1 MSLIK
6 ILTLTPLHI
15 GSGNEYQPDFEY
27 LYFEQERKVA
37 VVDAEKVLN
46 ILGADNL
53 HQWVACIDNKQ
64 PLMPLLRSRKNGMLA
79 EDVAMRPIPA
89 KHTPTRTIR
98 EQLHSGNGSALLP
111 GTSLKGAIR
120 TALWAELM
128 LDNTKLAKDKRNLG
142 NEDRR
147 GGFRWSDQPLSKL
160 FFGNDPNHDIFR
172 LLQVGDAEF
181 ASTAVYQT
189 DVINKIHNNTW
200 DLKREV
206 RQCVEAIPAGAT
218 STAEIRFNELLSQR
232 AKSQFNRN
240 AAKLQLEQLFPL
252 INRHT
257 KRLVEDEADYWED
270 TAGNPEPLEDFVE
283 EMNNIVDAI
292 EACQPSEC
300 ILRTGWGSGFRSMT
314 GDWHGAMTDDDYER
328 LLKSVRPRHSVDLI
342 FPKSMR
348 FVKGGMPMG
357 FVKLTLQ
364 SQQ

>member
-1 MSLIK
+1 MQIK
-6 ILTLTPLHI
+6 LTTLTPLHI

-37 VVDAEKVLN
+37 VVDAEKVLD

-189 DVINKIHNNTW
+189 DVINKKHNNTW

-240 AAKLQLEQLFPL
+240 ASKLELTQLFPL

-283 EMNNIVDAI
+283 EMINIVDAI

>member
-1 MSLIK
+1 MSTIK
-6 ILTLTPLHI
+6 LTTLTPLHI
-15 GSGNEYQPDFEY
+15 GSGTEYQPEFEY

-37 VVDAEKVLN
+37 VVDAEKVLD

-53 HQWVACIDNKQ
+53 HQWVACIDNNQRLKA
-64 PLMPLLRSRKNGMLA
+64 LLDQRKSDLKA
-79 EDVAMRPIPA
+79 SDVALRPIPA
-89 KHTPTRTIR
+89 KHFPSRPIR
-98 EQLHSGNGSALLP
+98 EQLHSGNGSPLLP

-120 TALWAELM
+120 TAVWAELM
-128 LDNTKLAKDKRNLG
+128 LDNTQLAKDKRNLG

-172 LLQVGDAEF
+172 LLQVGDAAF
-181 ASTAVYQT
+181 TDTAVYQT
-189 DVINKIHNNTW
+189 DVINKRGSSWEI
-200 DLKREV
+200 KASV
-206 RQCVEAIPAGAT
+206 RQFVEAIPAGAS
-218 STAEIRFNELLSQR
+218 STTEIRFNELLNQR
-232 AKSQFNRN
+232 ARDQFNRN

-257 KRLVEDEADYWED
+257 KRLVEDEADYWEE
-270 TAGNPEPLEDFVE
+270 TAGNPEILEDFVE
-283 EMNNIVDAI
+283 EMNKIVKAI
-292 EACQPSEC
+292 DTCQPNEC

-348 FVKGGMPMG
+348 FVKRGMPLG
-357 FVKLTLQ
+357 FVML
-364 SQQ
+364 SIVNR